1 MTEIE
6 QFFNMGGYAVFVWSA
21 YFIALAMMLTVFF
34 YACTQ
39 LKRKQAELDAL
50 KESIMKPIG
59 NIDRSDEKISNLKQK
74 K

>member
-21 YFIALAMMLTVFF
+21 YCIALAMMLAVFS

-39 LKRKQAELDAL
+39 LKTKEAELSAL
-50 KESIMKPIG
+50 QESIGKPME
-59 NIDRSDEKISNLKQK
+59 NIDTSDEKTSNLKQK